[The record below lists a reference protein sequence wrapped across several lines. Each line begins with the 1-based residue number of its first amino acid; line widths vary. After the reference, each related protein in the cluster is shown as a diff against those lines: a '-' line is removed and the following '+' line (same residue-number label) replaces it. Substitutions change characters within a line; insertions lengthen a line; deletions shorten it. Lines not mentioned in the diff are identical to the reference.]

1 MNPPTRS
8 DNILYRNLKEGD
20 KTAFDAIFNKFYPAL
35 CAYAAR
41 YVRLEDAENV
51 VQDVMLWLWE
61 HRGEAEITGA
71 LDAYLFRAVKN
82 RALTLINRGAIREK
96 VFNAIEKSMH
106 DRFDAPDFYTVNDL
120 TARLEDA
127 LAQLPPTYRE
137 AFELHRFH
145 DKSYKEIA
153 DALGVSPKTVDYR
166 IQQALKRLRVVL
178 KDFLPIMNFIL
189 Y

>member
-1 MNPPTRS
+1 MNPPTQS
-8 DNILYRNLKEGD
+8 DKTLYRKLKEGD
-20 KTAFDAIFNKFYPAL
+20 RTAFDAIFNRFYPAL

-41 YVRLEDAENV
+41 YVTLEDAENV

-61 HRGEAEITGA
+61 NRGEAAIVGE

-82 RALTLINRGAIREK
+82 RALTLINRGAIRQK
-96 VFNAIEKSMH
+96 VFNAIERSMH
-106 DRFDAPDFYTVNDL
+106 EQFDAPDFYTVNDL
-120 TARLEDA
+120 VSRLEEA

-145 DKSYKEIA
+145 DRSYKEIA

-166 IQQALKRLRVVL
+166 IQQALKRLRVGL